1 MPHHFQH
8 RDSTTSVAPSDAYTV
23 ATTPSSLDDSSDPP
37 SFTLNVASTMK
48 VVPLSPAVAGFSF
61 DTNSD
66 PTSSSHDVHS
76 SERHQPARDLDDI
89 MRHVNRDTPG
99 SPRNFDSDRKSSQVT
114 DSRRMTKMSYYED
127 SFASR
132 HDWETSTHDRVVK
145 DSPVLAELRTNV
157 IVSVSASPH
166 VRSKSDSV

>member
-1 MPHHFQH
+1 MPHSQH

-23 ATTPSSLDDSSDPP
+23 ATTPSSLDDFSQPS

-61 DTNSD
+61 DTNSE
-66 PTSSSHDVHS
+66 PTSSSHVHS

-89 MRHVNRDTPG
+89 MRQVNRDTPG
-99 SPRNFDSDRKSSQVT
+99 SPRDFDGERKSSRAT
-114 DSRRMTKMSYYED
+114 DSRRMTKLSYYED

-132 HDWETSTHDRVVK
+132 HDWETSSHERVIK

-157 IVSVSASPH
+157 IVSVSA
-166 VRSKSDSV
+166 

>member
-1 MPHHFQH
+1 MPYSQS

-23 ATTPSSLDDSSDPP
+23 ATAPSSLDDFSPP
-37 SFTLNVASTMK
+37 SSFTLNSTMK

-61 DTNSD
+61 DTNSG
-66 PTSSSHDVHS
+66 PISSSDVHS

-89 MRHVNRDTPG
+89 MRHVNRDAPG
-99 SPRNFDSDRKSSQVT
+99 SPRNFDGDRKSSRGT
-114 DSRRMTKMSYYED
+114 DSRRMTKLSYYED

-132 HDWETSTHDRVVK
+132 HDWETSTHERVIK

-157 IVSVSASPH
+157 IVSVSA
-166 VRSKSDSV
+166 